1 MKPKHI
7 YVWGYLH
14 QCGGAGPEAGHI
26 IELLRFNQCEVTCVL
41 TPGTDVLKTSEPR
54 RRYFDSIGVKTE
66 EYRPGM
72 LTGKVVWCWCQDEIF
87 RHLSVNGEKPAILA
101 YWPCMNWLT
110 DKELVGLAM
119 MPGTAVL
126 CQSEFQKSKIDQL
139 ISAYGL
145 KAKTSLC
152 GTYFNVYSPWNRFR
166 NQPKDRSRFDVIR
179 IGRDDPLKYPENM
192 WELAFRYGSPKTK
205 GFHVVGWGPNGEEL
219 LGDHRKADHPYHGK
233 ISGNI
238 LGHVYDPL
246 LISDMLASSHV
257 TLMYYPWEE
266 NAPRVAFE
274 AMASGS
280 VVVGRPAGG
289 LPEFIIDGESGLL
302 CENDEQLIYQLGRL
316 AFDYE
321 AREALAQNAYTLLV
335 SGVGNGA
342 GAITRISEF
351 L

>member
-1 MKPKHI
+1 
-7 YVWGYLH
+7 
-14 QCGGAGPEAGHI
+14 
-26 IELLRFNQCEVTCVL
+26 
-41 TPGTDVLKTSEPR
+41 
-54 RRYFDSIGVKTE
+54 
-66 EYRPGM
+66 
-72 LTGKVVWCWCQDEIF
+72 
-87 RHLSVNGEKPAILA
+87 
-101 YWPCMNWLT
+101 
-110 DKELVGLAM
+110 
-119 MPGTAVL
+119 
-126 CQSEFQKSKIDQL
+126 
-139 ISAYGL
+139 
-145 KAKTSLC
+145 
-152 GTYFNVYSPWNRFR
+152 
-166 NQPKDRSRFDVIR
+166 
-179 IGRDDPLKYPENM
+179 
-192 WELAFRYGSPKTK
+192 
-205 GFHVVGWGPNGEEL
+205 
-219 LGDHRKADHPYHGK
+219 
-233 ISGNI
+233 
-238 LGHVYDPL
+238 
-246 LISDMLASSHV
+246 MLASSHV